1 VFEVHGSVEVEV
13 DGTAAA
19 VTAVLLTAVVAVL
32 GDEVQ
37 GLRFPQSAEPK
48 MVTTPSPS
56 TAIRILIPNG
66 IRAQSILHNT
76 LRSIREFFF
85 ANISHFA

>member
-1 VFEVHGSVEVEV
+1 MLEVHGSVEVEV

-66 IRAQSILHNT
+66 IRTESIP
-76 LRSIREFFF
+76 RSEYDMCIAKGSRGEP
-85 ANISHFA
+85 S